1 MFPNRPFDASPIAP
15 RLGNLT
21 ADMGSGEET
30 MSRTTI
36 GVAAM
41 ALALAACSSG
51 QKAAD
56 SAQAASPEAAAS
68 QAAAHIKLL
77 PGEYESSTKMLEFSM
92 PGMPQ
97 AQMNAI
103 RTSMS
108 GNVAKPHRYCF
119 TSAQAAK
126 GPEQMVSNLRQ
137 GDCKMASFTST
148 AGSVSG
154 KMECAFKGGLSSTT
168 SFSGTYTG
176 DSSSMT
182 MESDQQMPGM
192 GGKGAHMKMRVDT
205 HRVGDCSG

>member
-1 MFPNRPFDASPIAP
+1 
-15 RLGNLT
+15 
-21 ADMGSGEET
+21 

-36 GVAAM
+36 GVAAV
-41 ALALAACSSG
+41 ALALSACSSG
-51 QKAAD
+51 EKAAEGGK
-56 SAQAASPEAAAS
+56 AAASPEAAAS
-68 QAAAHIKLL
+68 QAAAHIKLQ

-97 AQMNAI
+97 GQMNAI

-119 TSAQAAK
+119 TSAEAAK
-126 GPEQMVSNLRQ
+126 GPEQMVSSLRQ

-154 KMECAFKGGLSSTT
+154 KMECAFKGGLTSTT
-168 SFSGTYTG
+168 SFAGTYTG

-182 MESDQQMPGM
+182 MESDQQMRGM
-192 GGKGAHMKMRVDT
+192 AGKGAHMKMRVDT
-205 HRVGDCSG
+205 HRVGDCSS